1 MGPRVVVI
9 GPAYL
14 DRVLLIDR
22 PLVEPALGPPLDQ
35 SVGGTCGFGENLRL
49 EFVDLTGSILEV
61 EPPPDWPGPTGRILL
76 DRILWNGS
84 TLRRTVQALGW
95 HDDLGG
101 MGAGYAAALG
111 GTLWSALG
119 ADGDPTSEA
128 IARLA
133 GRAGL
138 DHRPI
143 RVDGRSADWTL
154 LLTTGE
160 YGDKLAVG
168 FRGCHASLESEAV
181 DPCATFPCDLL
192 VAASIPNRIAARA
205 LSAPG
210 ARCRVFAPSLSNM
223 IDREPG
229 ISEFAGSIDI
239 LCCNRQEWESL
250 ENREDV
256 AWKVSIL
263 VVTEGPSG
271 AWARYTRP
279 DGDAGFLQV
288 AAFPRAS
295 PPRDTNHAGE
305 AFAATLVRTLFEEN
319 WNPASGVVSDAR
331 LDQAMTRAS
340 AAAALELDHVRFGF
354 PRPEEID
361 AAMRAGIVS

>member
-128 IARLA
+128 TARLV
-133 GRAGL
+133 GRAGF

-181 DPCATFPCDLL
+181 DPCAT
-192 VAASIPNRIAARA
+192 I
-205 LSAPG
+205 
-210 ARCRVFAPSLSNM
+210 
-223 IDREPG
+223 
-229 ISEFAGSIDI
+229 
-239 LCCNRQEWESL
+239 
-250 ENREDV
+250 
-256 AWKVSIL
+256 
-263 VVTEGPSG
+263 
-271 AWARYTRP
+271 
-279 DGDAGFLQV
+279 
-288 AAFPRAS
+288 
-295 PPRDTNHAGE
+295 
-305 AFAATLVRTLFEEN
+305 
-319 WNPASGVVSDAR
+319 
-331 LDQAMTRAS
+331 
-340 AAAALELDHVRFGF
+340 
-354 PRPEEID
+354 
-361 AAMRAGIVS
+361 